1 MALPIETIR
10 LPAVALKDIKQ
21 KHPDTWNI
29 VNVGFGK
36 ENENQIVED
45 EAVDACCAVKYPAGS
60 INPGAKGRPTGGL
73 GFYAC
78 PMPIFPA
85 TDVEMSYKLQFE
97 CVIRPCMRVSSP
109 ARLPVARSVHVLD
122 VCLGFVCRYCDLP
135 YAVQTYAWQHDAHF
149 PCRVASYQA
158 CSFRKQAQKIPALA
172 AVAACQT
179 CTAAPG

>member
-1 MALPIETIR
+1 MASPIETIR

-45 EAVDACCAVKYPAGS
+45 EAVDACCAVKFPAGS

-78 PMPIFPA
+78 PIPIFPA
-85 TDVEMSYKLQFE
+85 TDVEMSYKLQFDASFDPA
-97 CVIRPCMRVSSP
+97 CVRPRLCGCLWRGVRMKWKTVCKSSAEIVWP
-109 ARLPVARSVHVLD
+109 LLTCRTLCQRMLGNMARL
-122 VCLGFVCRYCDLP
+122 
-135 YAVQTYAWQHDAHF
+135 
-149 PCRVASYQA
+149 
-158 CSFRKQAQKIPALA
+158 
-172 AVAACQT
+172 T
-179 CTAAPG
+179 CTGWQATRPVSLGGRRQGYQRRQRWPHV